1 MRIST
6 IALVLLHSCVGE
18 EDESVVATHDVC
30 VLAVCGVC
38 EGLWVHADAHSELC
52 ALLLLLTQM
61 SWRVIDLRTYIYKF
75 VCIYVVVCHVMY
87 RWIYMYQCMYARTS
101 RTSVFACN

>member
-1 MRIST
+1 
-6 IALVLLHSCVGE
+6 VLLHSCVDE

-38 EGLWVHADAHSELC
+38 EGGGVHADAHSELC
-52 ALLLLLTQM
+52 ALLLLLTPV
-61 SWRVIDLRTYIYKF
+61 SWRDLRTYIHKF
-75 VCIYVVVCHVMY
+75 ACIYVAVCHVMY
-87 RWIYMYQCMYARTS
+87 RWIYMYQCMYARTA